1 MNTNFFK
8 LNGISLKY
16 YNNRRCVVLFLLN
29 RILKYFFLED
39 KILPRKLYFIAVT
52 KKERNFGFDEL
63 STTICAYTLHVVLNK
78 LQFKRH

>member
-16 YNNRRCVVLFLLN
+16 YNNRRCVVLFSLN
-29 RILKYFFLED
+29 RILKYFLED

-52 KKERNFGFDEL
+52 KKERNFSFDEL
-63 STTICAYTLHVVLNK
+63 
-78 LQFKRH
+78 

>member
-16 YNNRRCVVLFLLN
+16 YNNRRCVVLFSLN
-29 RILKYFFLED
+29 RILKYFLED

-52 KKERNFGFDEL
+52 KKERNFSLDEL
-63 STTICAYTLHVVLNK
+63 
-78 LQFKRH
+78 